1 VTKANP
7 HTLMVIYAKDAKDWK
22 AKARRF
28 RVLAKVMS
36 QKVNKDKYWKEAGYA
51 EEKAKKF
58 HALAEQYKR
67 RIEKNKKA
75 K

>member
-1 VTKANP
+1 MTKANP
-7 HTLMVIYAKDAKDWK
+7 RTLMVIYAKDAKDWK

-28 RVLAKVMS
+28 RALAKAMS
-36 QKVNKDKYWKEAGYA
+36 LKVNKDKFLKEAGYA

-67 RIEKNKKA
+67 RIAKDKKA